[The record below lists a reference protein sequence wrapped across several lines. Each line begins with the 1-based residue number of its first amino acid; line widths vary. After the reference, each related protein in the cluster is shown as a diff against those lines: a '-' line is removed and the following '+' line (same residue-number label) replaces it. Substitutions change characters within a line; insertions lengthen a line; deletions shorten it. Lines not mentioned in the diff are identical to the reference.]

1 MRKTVLCLMAGGA
14 LLVGACSGSDK
25 STGGT
30 GGSVSTGGQ
39 GASGGSSGSTGGTSG
54 ATTGGSS
61 GSTGGSGGAVATGG
75 NSGATGAGG
84 GTAGSGGSGGSGGT
98 PPPPADAAPPADAGP
113 AAPPAAGAP
122 CPRCVKIFNG
132 MNFDGWFAS
141 AATWKITPEGAMHGQ
156 GGTSR
161 TAYTKDD
168 YGNVRLIFTTRMNP
182 VNGDHLGILFWGNRP
197 TNPDKPEINNAG
209 WLQWMPNFAGLWSY
223 YPPKD
228 KGVPA
233 MRPNPNPGDWTK
245 WHTCE
250 MLLILD
256 TGTVRVATDGIEVT
270 RYMHPFPME
279 RMDPTKRIIKGPIGM
294 MKHGGGGSE
303 YKDIWVEVDP
313 TERDKFYTV
322 K

>member
-1 MRKTVLCLMAGGA
+1 MRKAMLSIVAGGV
-14 LLVGACSGSDK
+14 LLAGACGGSMK
-25 STGGT
+25 MGGGGSTDTGGEEGGDTGGSPGSTGGRSGGT
-30 GGSVSTGGQ
+30 GG
-39 GASGGSSGSTGGTSG
+39 AR
-54 ATTGGSS
+54 
-61 GSTGGSGGAVATGG
+61 ATGG
-75 NSGATGAGG
+75 AEATGGAAVTGGAGG
-84 GTAGSGGSGGSGGT
+84 AAGMGGS
-98 PPPPADAAPPADAGP
+98 PAADAGP
-113 AAPPAAGAP
+113 SDGPPATAGAP
-122 CPRCVKIFNG
+122 CPRCVRIFNG

-141 AATWKITPEGAMHGQ
+141 ASTWKITADGAMHGE

-161 TAYTKDD
+161 AAYTKED

-197 TNPDKPEINNAG
+197 TNPEKPEINNAG
-209 WLQWMPNFAGLWSY
+209 WLQWMPNYGGLWSY

-233 MRPNPNPGDWTK
+233 PRPNPSPSDWTK

-256 TGTVRVATDGIEVT
+256 TGTLRAVTDGLEVT
-270 RYMHPFPME
+270 RYMHPYPTE
-279 RMDPTKRIIKGPIGM
+279 RVDPTKRIIKGPIAM

-303 YKDIWVEVDP
+303 YKDIWVEVEP
-313 TERDKFYTV
+313 TERDKLYTA

>member
-1 MRKTVLCLMAGGA
+1 VR
-14 LLVGACSGSDK
+14 
-25 STGGT
+25 
-30 GGSVSTGGQ
+30 
-39 GASGGSSGSTGGTSG
+39 
-54 ATTGGSS
+54 
-61 GSTGGSGGAVATGG
+61 
-75 NSGATGAGG
+75 
-84 GTAGSGGSGGSGGT
+84 
-98 PPPPADAAPPADAGP
+98 
-113 AAPPAAGAP
+113 
-122 CPRCVKIFNG
+122 IFNG

-141 AATWKITPEGAMHGQ
+141 ASTWKITADGAMHGE

-161 TAYTKDD
+161 AAYTKED

-197 TNPDKPEINNAG
+197 TNPEKPEINNAG
-209 WLQWMPNFAGLWSY
+209 WLQWMPNYGGLWSY

-233 MRPNPNPGDWTK
+233 PRPNPSPSDWTK

-256 TGTVRVATDGIEVT
+256 TGTLRAVTDGLEVT
-270 RYMHPFPME
+270 RYMHPYPTE
-279 RMDPTKRIIKGPIGM
+279 RVDPTKRIIKGPIAM

-303 YKDIWVEVDP
+303 YKDIWVEVEP
-313 TERDKFYTV
+313 TERDKLYTA